1 MITASIIPTH
11 KVAQWLLV
19 HIHRLLDYLGL
30 EKEKGTE
37 DIIYIAII
45 VVMALFLGWATRKLI
60 LYCARKIMI
69 LRNND
74 LAQEL
79 MDHHVLL
86 RCSHVIPPLV
96 LLALLPFAFTTAS
109 SLNVIIYKGLLL
121 YTCIVVCMAVST
133 IAHFVWFRFD
143 EKRNTRNLPL
153 KGIMDTVVGIL
164 WVITIIICVSIL
176 ANKSPVA
183 LLTGLGAF
191 AAVLMLVFKDS
202 ILGLVAGLQLSQNDM
217 LRVGDWIVVPST
229 LANGIVI
236 DVSLTSVK
244 VQNFDNTIITLPP
257 YSLISSSFQ
266 NWRGM
271 QDSGCRRIAREL
283 IIDSDTIVPAT
294 PDMID
299 GICVKFPII
308 KAYVEKIRTE
318 GKPYYDP
325 GLAVVNGSLETNLGL
340 FRAYMCQWLLNNPA
354 ISSEQQILV
363 RIMVP
368 TGEGIPLQIYCFTTT
383 TKWTAYEAIQSAVL
397 EHVMAAA
404 PQFGLRLFN
413 DPSGTDVTQVNL
425 TGNTVNPAI
434 STGNN
439 GNTGS
444 NGNNSNS
451 GNAENA
457 ENSK

>member
-1 MITASIIPTH
+1 MILTSIIPTH

-19 HIHRLLDYLGL
+19 HIHRMLDYIGL
-30 EKEKGTE
+30 EKDKGAE
-37 DIIYIAII
+37 DVIYIIII
-45 VVMALFLGWATRKLI
+45 VFMALLLGWLARHLI

-69 LRNND
+69 LRNNE

-79 MDHHVLL
+79 MENHVLI

-96 LLALLPFAFTTAS
+96 LLALLPFAFTSAS
-109 SLNVIIYKGLLL
+109 SINVIIYKCLLL
-121 YTCIVVCMAVST
+121 YTCVVVCMAVSK
-133 IAHFVWFRFD
+133 IAHFIWFRFD

-164 WVITIIICVSIL
+164 WVITLIICVSIIVD
-176 ANKSPVA
+176 KSPVA

-271 QDSGCRRIAREL
+271 QASGCRRIAREL
-283 IIDSDTIVPAT
+283 IIDSDTIVTAT

-299 GICVKFPII
+299 SICNKFPII
-308 KAYVEKIRTE
+308 KSYVSKIKANG
-318 GKPYYDP
+318 GKPHYDP
-325 GLAVVNGSLETNLGL
+325 GLAVVNGSVETNLGL

-363 RIMVP
+363 RVMVP
-368 TGEGIPLQIYCFTTT
+368 TGEGIPLQVYCFTNT
-383 TKWTAYEAIQSAVL
+383 TKWTAYEAIQSAVI
-397 EHVMAAA
+397 EHVIAVA
-404 PQFGLRLFN
+404 PQFGLSLFN
-413 DPSGTDVTQVNL
+413 EPSGTDVTQVKLTEEHDEPQGINRSSNL
-425 TGNTVNPAI
+425 TEPGQPA
-434 STGNN
+434 
-439 GNTGS
+439 
-444 NGNNSNS
+444 S
-451 GNAENA
+451 GQIQ
-457 ENSK
+457 